1 MLCPEHVN
9 SYVLR
14 LGMVLGSLGEP
25 MDAVFTERAPP
36 RSMLAMRPVS
46 SPANEEAVH
55 NAIQIIAQD
64 AGCSIEAVVRRVYQA

>member
-1 MLCPEHVN
+1 
-9 SYVLR
+9 
-14 LGMVLGSLGEP
+14 